1 MASFPF
7 SLSTPSS
14 LRPGKLENSWTN
26 VVGNPQRNKT
36 SCGLGYGGGGT
47 LQTDV
52 VWFLFE
58 AGKSTSAQ
66 QLGSKAIFKS
76 NTTARL
82 AALCWASGNHP
93 LMGAQ
98 LKGSCSNA
106 SLPSRS
112 PTLLPTLCL
121 PPRWAGSKME
131 EARQDQPVRPFCFSP
146 LSRQQ

>member
-14 LRPGKLENSWTN
+14 FRPGKLENSWTN
-26 VVGNPQRNKT
+26 VVGSPERNKT

-47 LQTDV
+47 LQPDV
-52 VWFLFE
+52 VWFLFQ
-58 AGKSTSAQ
+58 AGKATSAQ

-76 NTTARL
+76 NPTARL

-93 LMGAQ
+93 LMEAQ
-98 LKGSCSNA
+98 PKGRCSNA
-106 SLPSRS
+106 SLPSHP

-121 PPRWAGSKME
+121 PPRWAGSKMDSKIT
-131 EARQDQPVRPFCFSP
+131 QLVLSVSPF
-146 LSRQQ
+146 